1 MTVSE
6 CSNRM
11 LGLRGVRG
19 WSGGRA
25 EEVERTILL
34 VIRHVLAMAV
44 AMFDGCD
51 SAHGLLN

>member
-1 MTVSE
+1 
-6 CSNRM
+6 M